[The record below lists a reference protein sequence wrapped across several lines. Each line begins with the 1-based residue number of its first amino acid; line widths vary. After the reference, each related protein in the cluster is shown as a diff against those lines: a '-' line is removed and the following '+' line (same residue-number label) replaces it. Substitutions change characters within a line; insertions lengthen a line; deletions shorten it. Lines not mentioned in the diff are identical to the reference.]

1 MFKTKKEIELFYSG
15 IEFFNVNDYENAHR
29 EWEVLWKIMGHK
41 PRRLGLKV
49 FLQLTGVYKNIV
61 LSKWDAVRYGIR
73 VATQRLSENSL
84 SISPWVEVVS
94 IESFLSKYENIK
106 ISLKSFDEL
115 ILIKKRDSARKDLE
129 AK

>member
-1 MFKTKKEIELFYSG
+1 MLKTKKEIELFYSG

-29 EWEVLWKIMGHK
+29 EWEVLWKIIGHK

-73 VATQRLSENSL
+73 VATQRLGESAVF
-84 SISPWVEVVS
+84 ISPWIEVVS
-94 IESFLSKYENIK
+94 IESFLSKYENMK
-106 ISLKSFDEL
+106 VPLNAFDEL
-115 ILIKKRDSARKDLE
+115 ILIKKRGSIHKDLST
-129 AK
+129 K